1 MTADL
6 VTPQNLLIV
15 SMLLFCIGL
24 YGLLTRGNAV
34 AILMSIELMLNAANI
49 NLVVFSRYVRP
60 ALIDHGIK
68 LPAPVEQLFTGQV
81 FAIFVITLAAAEVAV
96 GLAIIVAMYRH
107 WHSINVD
114 DMNLL
119 RW

>member
-1 MTADL
+1 
-6 VTPQNLLIV
+6 
-15 SMLLFCIGL
+15 
-24 YGLLTRGNAV
+24 
-34 AILMSIELMLNAANI
+34 MSIELMLNAANI

-81 FAIFVITLAAAEVAV
+81 FAIFVITLAARSCGRTGDHRRDVC
-96 GLAIIVAMYRH
+96 H